1 MSGQAGDVT
10 QGRDQ
15 GTGVPGAVGAAT
27 ARAAANSGPAPAAG
41 GSRPGG
47 HQPWRAAFFVLAAV
61 AIVGGVSWAL
71 LDSRFF
77 VVRSVTVTGTH
88 LVTGAEVRS
97 AAAIPP
103 GLPLIRVNGA
113 GIADRIEQIRQV
125 QSARVS
131 RDWPDGVTIAVTE
144 RTPVLAVLGSGGG
157 YQLIDKYGVVV
168 ESSSRRPPALPS
180 LELSAVP
187 GSGPVSVPELR
198 GSPAVYAAAMVLHE
212 LPHYLARSVVSLQ
225 APSATDVTL
234 RLARGITIVWGG
246 TDRAAEKSRELAVL
260 MRTHARSYNVSAPGT
275 AVTGG

>member
-1 MSGQAGDVT
+1 MSNQAGDVT
-10 QGRDQ
+10 QGRDP
-15 GTGVPGAVGAAT
+15 GAGVPGGAGADT
-27 ARAAANSGPAPAAG
+27 ARRSANSGPAAAARR
-41 GSRPGG
+41 SRPGG
-47 HQPWRAAFFVLAAV
+47 RQPWRAAFFALAAV
-61 AIVGGVSWAL
+61 AIVVGVGWAL

-97 AAAIPP
+97 AAAISP
-103 GLPLIRVNGA
+103 GLPLIRVNSA
-113 GIADRIEQIRQV
+113 KIAHRVEQIRQV

-144 RTPVLAVLGSGGG
+144 RTPVLAVLSSGG

-198 GSPAVYAAAMVLHE
+198 GSPAVYAAAVVLHE
-212 LPHYLARSVVSLQ
+212 LPRYLARSVVSLQ
-225 APSATDVTL
+225 APSATEVSL
-234 RLARGITIVWGG
+234 RLTRGITIVWGG
-246 TDRAAEKSRELAVL
+246 TDRAAEKSKELAVL
-260 MRTHARSYNVSAPGT
+260 MRTHARTYNVSAPGT

>member
-1 MSGQAGDVT
+1 MSSQAGDVT
-10 QGRDQ
+10 QGRDR
-15 GTGVPGAVGAAT
+15 GAGAPGGAGGDTTQPSADP
-27 ARAAANSGPAPAAG
+27 GPATPTR

-47 HQPWRAAFFVLAAV
+47 HQPWRAAFFALAAV
-61 AIVGGVSWAL
+61 AIVAGVGWAL

-103 GLPLIRVNGA
+103 GVPLIRVNSA
-113 GIADRIEQIRQV
+113 AIAYRVEQIRQV
-125 QSARVS
+125 QSAQVS
-131 RDWPDGVTIAVTE
+131 RDWPDGITIAVTE
-144 RTPVLAVLGSGGG
+144 RTPVLAVSDGSG

-187 GSGPVSVPELR
+187 GSGPVSLPELR
-198 GSPAVYAAAMVLHE
+198 GSPAVYAAAVVLHE
-212 LPHYLARSVVSLQ
+212 LPRYLARSVVSMQ

-234 RLARGITIVWGG
+234 RLTHRITIVWGG
-246 TDRAAEKSRELAVL
+246 TDRATEKSRELSLL